1 MAVGRE
7 RVLSTNI
14 EDEMKKSYMEYAMSV
29 IISRALPDVRDGLKP
44 VHRRILFSMNGLGLF
59 HNKSFK
65 KSATVVGDVLGKY
78 HPHGDMA
85 VYDSLVRMAQ
95 PFSLRYP
102 FINGQGNFGSIYGD
116 NAAAYRYT
124 EARLTKIAEE
134 MLFDIDKSTVDFM
147 PNFDGSLEEP
157 VVLPSKIP
165 NLLVN
170 GASGIAVGMATNIPP
185 HNLNEVIDG
194 VVAYIED
201 PEIDVQG
208 LMKFIKGPDF
218 PTAGIIQGKRG
229 IRDAYET
236 GKGKI
241 TLKARMGFETKK
253 GDKEQI
259 IITEVPYQINVTNM
273 VEKMVDLVNSKK
285 ITDISDI
292 RDESDRDGMR
302 IVIELKRGANRNVV
316 ANQLLKHTQLKT
328 SYSIIFISL
337 VNNIPKVLNLKE
349 MIKHYVNHRRE
360 IITRRTQYELDKAEK
375 RAHIVEGLKIAVD
388 NIDEVIRII
397 KSSPD
402 TGTAQSRL
410 QERFKLSDEQA
421 KAILEMKLARLTN
434 LEREKLETE
443 YLELIKT
450 IEKLKFILSSDVQ
463 ILKVVKEELV
473 EMKEKYGD
481 GRLTEIVAS
490 EDEDMEMED
499 LIADEK
505 VIVTI
510 SNNGYIKRQSISQYR
525 IQARGGKG
533 VAGMKTKK
541 DDFAE
546 RIFIASTHQYILF
559 FTDKGKVYWLKVFRI
574 PEGGRLSK
582 GRAIIN
588 VLEVEKDEQITGML
602 PVREFADNEYVF
614 MITKKGLSKKTEL
627 SAFSNPRKGG
637 IIAINLNE
645 DDNLAD
651 VHMTD
656 GTSDIIVVSRL
667 GSAIRFS
674 EKEVR
679 SMGRNTSGVKA
690 IKLSNDDYVINS
702 VVVKRETTSLFIAT
716 ENGYGKRTSMSA
728 FRRMHRGGK
737 GVIGIKTHDR
747 NGKVINA
754 MEVLDNEELLLIAQS
769 GTIIRMSVD
778 NIREIGRNTAGVRL
792 MNLGLDD
799 KLIDVAIIANE
810 DDVPESAEE
819 AEEAE

>member
-1 MAVGRE
+1 
-7 RVLSTNI
+7 
-14 EDEMKKSYMEYAMSV
+14 
-29 IISRALPDVRDGLKP
+29 
-44 VHRRILFSMNGLGLF
+44 
-59 HNKSFK
+59 
-65 KSATVVGDVLGKY
+65 
-78 HPHGDMA
+78 
-85 VYDSLVRMAQ
+85 
-95 PFSLRYP
+95 
-102 FINGQGNFGSIYGD
+102 
-116 NAAAYRYT
+116 
-124 EARLTKIAEE
+124 
-134 MLFDIDKSTVDFM
+134 
-147 PNFDGSLEEP
+147 
-157 VVLPSKIP
+157 
-165 NLLVN
+165 
-170 GASGIAVGMATNIPP
+170 
-185 HNLNEVIDG
+185 
-194 VVAYIED
+194 
-201 PEIDVQG
+201 
-208 LMKFIKGPDF
+208 
-218 PTAGIIQGKRG
+218 
-229 IRDAYET
+229 
-236 GKGKI
+236 
-241 TLKARMGFETKK
+241 
-253 GDKEQI
+253 
-259 IITEVPYQINVTNM
+259 
-273 VEKMVDLVNSKK
+273 
-285 ITDISDI
+285 
-292 RDESDRDGMR
+292 MR